1 MANVSSSNGLEKRPK
16 LRFPGFDE
24 PWRAERL
31 SDFADRVTRKNSKNE
46 TDLPLTISSKD
57 GLVDQVS
64 YFNKTVASKDMSGYY
79 LLKNGEFAYN
89 KSYSVGY
96 DFGSIKR
103 LDRYPMGALSTL
115 YICFALKRH
124 ESDFIKAYFD
134 SLKWYREIYM
144 ISAEGARN
152 HGLLNVPTEEFFD
165 TKHYLPE
172 NTDEQ
177 RKIADFLIAL
187 DRRIETQQSLVDN
200 LKKYKRGVTRRL
212 FAQEKGSFETNL
224 QIVSLGDLFPFIR
237 NGFVGTVTPFFT
249 DREHGVRYLQ
259 GTNIH
264 AGKITDDTVYY
275 ERIKAQ
281 ERLVSSLKKYK
292 RGVMQRIFRNMSM
305 LSPSGFETVQLSAIF
320 KKISRRNSNEEI
332 KNVITNSAEYGLIP
346 QRDFFD
352 KDIAVDGNTSNY
364 YVIEHGDF
372 VYNPRKSNTAP
383 YGPFNRYEREER
395 GIISPLY
402 TCLVLQAD
410 IEPSYLVWYF
420 KSDAWYRYIY
430 DNGSQGVR
438 YDRVSMTDGL
448 LMSVRQS
455 VLPNHYEQQTDKMV
469 SLSFLQAAFFVL

>member
-31 SDFADRVTRKNSKNE
+31 SDFADRITRKNSKNE

-115 YICFALKRH
+115 YICFVLKRH

-144 ISAEGARN
+144 ISAEGARI

-177 RKIADFLIAL
+177 RKIANFLIAI
-187 DRRIETQQSLVDN
+187 DKKIAAQQSLVDN
-200 LKKYKRGVTRRL
+200 
-212 FAQEKGSFETNL
+212 
-224 QIVSLGDLFPFIR
+224 
-237 NGFVGTVTPFFT
+237 
-249 DREHGVRYLQ
+249 
-259 GTNIH
+259 
-264 AGKITDDTVYY
+264 
-275 ERIKAQ
+275 
-281 ERLVSSLKKYK
+281 LKKYK

-410 IEPSYLVWYF
+410 IEPSYLAWYF

-438 YDRVSMTDGL
+438 HDRVSMTDGL
-448 LMSVRQS
+448 LMGIPVIIPSKEAQLKIAKLLDCLES
-455 VLPNHYEQQTDKMV
+455 
-469 SLSFLQAAFFVL
+469 